1 MFAVDTRSS
10 GERQVVNKDP
20 RGPCSVGDTLMSTV
34 LRGLVPLAGLLT
46 CLGGCVPVVIGE
58 GSPPVVV
65 TGGPRALHIPPGH
78 CRLWYPDRPPGHQ
91 PPPVRCEQ
99 LAAGSGG
106 FILYNGQ
113 AWDAD
118 YDWQGYARQHPGTVP
133 RIIIELT
140 TRR

>member
-1 MFAVDTRSS
+1 MRHVAGV
-10 GERQVVNKDP
+10 
-20 RGPCSVGDTLMSTV
+20 LMSTV
-34 LRGLVPLAGLLT
+34 VRGFLLAGLLT
-46 CLGGCVPVVIGE
+46 ALGACVPVVIGE

-65 TGGPRALHIPPGH
+65 SGGPRALHIPPGHYPPPGH

-99 LAAGSGG
+99 LVAGPGG

-113 AWDAD
+113 AWDAN
-118 YDWQGYARQHPGTVP
+118 YNWQGYARQHPGVVP